1 LLLQWFGSWQYHLR
15 NGTSSHGAV
24 GDERRRTIIC
34 SCAVGCSE
42 ICESSK
48 LIDHCAEGSFV
59 FCQWVDAKRRRRLFK
74 VLVTLTVHG
83 GDTR

>member
-1 LLLQWFGSWQYHLR
+1 
-15 NGTSSHGAV
+15 
-24 GDERRRTIIC
+24 
-34 SCAVGCSE
+34 VGCSE